1 MNVTELARRLKTT
14 ATELHEH
21 LPMMG
26 FDIGGKAIKIND
38 DIAYKI
44 IREWPRF
51 RRRLDEQKKKEREE
65 QQIIE
70 TAKEKGEITIPRIIT
85 VKEYAV
91 LLGISLSKVM
101 EELMKNGILA
111 SLNDSIDFETAS
123 IIAEDLGFKVKEA
136 DHKEETEEETGVE
149 SISDLIKEEDKKKL
163 KPKPPVIV
171 IMGHVDHGKTKL
183 LDAIR
188 KTHVVDQEAG
198 GITQHIG
205 AYQVE
210 KNNRLITFVDTPGH
224 EAFTAMRSRGAKVA
238 DVAILI
244 VAADDGVKPQT
255 VEAINII
262 KASKLPMVVA
272 INKIDKEGAD
282 PEKVKRELSDKGLIP
297 EEWGGKIQ
305 MVPISA
311 KKEIGINDLLDMV
324 LLVADLNKDEIVANP
339 DRKAV
344 GTVIESHI
352 DRGEGPV
359 ATILIRAGTLKKN
372 DPIVV
377 RGKYYGKVRAMKDY
391 RNQEVKEA
399 PPAMPVRVLGIKI
412 LPQVG
417 DIVQVP
423 EDATG
428 IITKIK
434 TKKYGKQTELGYKRL
449 PEAERKEGT
458 SVNLI
463 LKADVLGS
471 MEAILSSLEKIEIP
485 QASINVVRK
494 GLGYI
499 TDKDV
504 TEASA
509 TNAYLVGFSV
519 TPTLRAEEIA
529 KEHNVKIYQF
539 TIIYK
544 LIEFIKEELQKIVAP
559 EKIITKVGEMKVIA
573 IFKTEKKSQIIGGK
587 VISGEALP
595 NLKVAVIRNNQKIAE
610 GQVTEVQ
617 SGKEKVTKA
626 VLDQE
631 CGLTYEGESIIEKGD
646 TIEFYKEE
654 SKEIKI

>member
-14 ATELHEH
+14 TTELHEH

-26 FDIGGKAIKIND
+26 FDIGRRAIKIND

-44 IREWPRF
+44 IREWPRYM
-51 RRRLDEQKKKEREE
+51 RRFTEQKKKEQEE
-65 QQIIE
+65 KKIIE
-70 TAKEKGEITIPRIIT
+70 TAKEKGEIKIPQIIT
-85 VKEYAV
+85 VKDYAA
-91 LLGISLSKVM
+91 LLGIPLSKIM

-123 IIAEDLGFKVKEA
+123 IIAEDLGFKVKE
-136 DHKEETEEETGVE
+136 KEEKQEEEKEIE
-149 SISDLIKEEDKKKL
+149 SIASLIKEKDKSKL

-171 IMGHVDHGKTKL
+171 VMGHVDHGKTKL

-188 KTHVVDQEAG
+188 KTNVVDQEAG

-210 KNNRLITFVDTPGH
+210 KNNRQITFVDTPGH
-224 EAFTAMRSRGAKVA
+224 EAFTAMRSRGAKIA

-282 PEKVKRELSDKGLIP
+282 PEKVKRELTEYGLVP
-297 EEWGGKIQ
+297 EEWGGKVQ

-352 DRGEGPV
+352 DKGEGPV
-359 ATILIRAGTLKKN
+359 ASILIRTGTLKNN
-372 DPIVV
+372 DPIVI
-377 RGKYYGKVRAMKDY
+377 RGEYYGKVRAMRDY
-391 RNQEVKEA
+391 RNQEIKEA
-399 PPAMPVRVLGIKI
+399 PPAMPVRILGLKI

-417 DIVQVP
+417 DIIQVP
-423 EDATG
+423 EDASG

-434 TKKYGKQTELGYKRL
+434 TKKYGKQTELGYKKL
-449 PEAERKEGT
+449 QEKEDKKG
-458 SVNLI
+458 VAINLI
-463 LKADVLGS
+463 IKADVLGS

-485 QASINVVRK
+485 QASVNVVRK

-504 TEASA
+504 TEANA
-509 TNAYLVGFSV
+509 TSSYLIGFNV
-519 TPTLRAEEIA
+519 TPTQRAEEVA
-529 KEHNVKIYQF
+529 KEHNVEIYQF
-539 TIIYK
+539 NIIYK
-544 LIEFIKEELQKIVAP
+544 LIEFIKDELKKQIEP
-559 EKIITKVGEMKVIA
+559 EKEIIKTGELKVLA
-573 IFKTEKKSQIIGGK
+573 IFKTGKKSQIVGGK
-587 VISGEALP
+587 VSSGEIKP
-595 NLKVAVIRNNQKIAE
+595 DQKVAVFRNNEKITE
-610 GQVTEVQ
+610 GKVTEVQ
-617 SGKEKVTKA
+617 SGKETVTKA
-626 VLDQE
+626 VAHQE
-631 CGLTYEGESIIEKGD
+631 CGLTFEGEPIIEKED
-646 TIEFYKEE
+646 TIEFYSEQEKEV
-654 SKEIKI
+654 KI